1 MSGEAWPER
10 AWEQSRKGK
19 IQEAIGEL
27 RAALSLEP
35 EYHVA
40 RKELRRL
47 LGMLN

>member
-10 AWEQSRKGK
+10 AWESRKGK

-27 RAALSLEP
+27 KAALSLEP

-47 LGMLN
+47 LGKLN